1 MTVISYTLEKCQK
14 CMACIRVCPTEAIF
28 MQNQRIEI
36 QKDKCINCG
45 DCLRAC
51 EHQGLQAK
59 GSTLEDINQYEK
71 TIALISPAAFGECE
85 SKEDIESLLSTIQG
99 FGFDEVVELSAY
111 EGLLFN
117 FIRDNCLDKN
127 EGYVISSFCPV
138 INRLIALKYPVLLES
153 LIPIDYAAEIAAKHL
168 KEQNEGI
175 QLGVFLLCECVS
187 KLALGVYPYGNPHT
201 SIDHSIS
208 LVDLFPRIVKN
219 RVQQGEKV
227 SLCAEGLK
235 NIIYDIDTQE
245 GYQGHTLVADGL
257 KRAML
262 ALDLAEFNRLKGDP
276 YLWLSNCLHGC
287 VGGNLLWGNP
297 FEATIAYRKHIETA
311 DKPTLNIDLTEWVN
325 QPVTFNRK
333 VIKSLKQRL
342 SDYEK
347 IQAISERLPGY
358 DCGACGYPSCRV
370 LAEEISVNK
379 AKIDDCV
386 ILTSREDAG

>member
-59 GSTLEDINQYEK
+59 GSTLEDLNQYEK

-85 SKEDIESLLSTIQG
+85 SLEEISTLLETIKQ
-99 FGFDEVVELSAY
+99 FGFDEVVELSEY
-111 EGLLFN
+111 EGLLYQ
-117 FIRDNCLDKN
+117 FIRENCLDKD

-138 INRLIALKYPVLLES
+138 INRLIALKYPILLES
-153 LIPIDYAAEIAAKHL
+153 IIPMDYAAEIAAKHL
-168 KEQNEGI
+168 KSQNEGI
-175 QLGVFLLCECVS
+175 NVGVFLLCECVS
-187 KLALGVYPYGNPHT
+187 KLALGEYPYGNKHT
-201 SIDHSIS
+201 SIDHSVS
-208 LVDLFPRIVKN
+208 LVDLFPRIVKS
-219 RVQQGEKV
+219 RVDQGEAV
-227 SLCAEGLK
+227 SLCQEGLL
-235 NIIYDIDTQE
+235 NILYDIDTQE

-257 KRAML
+257 KRAQL
-262 ALDLAEFNRLKGDP
+262 ALDLAEFNQLKGDP

-297 FEATIAYRKHIETA
+297 FEATIAYRKHISQA
-311 DKPTLNIDLTEWVN
+311 NKPAIDIDLTEWIN
-325 QPVTFNRK
+325 QPVTFDRK

-347 IQAISERLPGY
+347 IQVISEQLPGY
-358 DCGACGYPSCRV
+358 DCGACGYPSCRI
-370 LAEEISVNK
+370 LAEEVL
-379 AKIDDCV
+379 AKNAQVSDCV
-386 ILTSREDAG
+386 ILVNKEEA